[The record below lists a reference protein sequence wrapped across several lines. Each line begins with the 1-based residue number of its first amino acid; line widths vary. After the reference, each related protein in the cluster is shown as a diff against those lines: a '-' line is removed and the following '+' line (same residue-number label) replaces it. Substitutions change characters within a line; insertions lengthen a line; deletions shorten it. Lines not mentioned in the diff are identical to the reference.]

1 MSCAT
6 CKVTKAMMQDKD
18 LHIYSVV
25 AVDSNGCQA
34 RDETVINTGK
44 DRKYTIY
51 VPNVFKPDL
60 ESYSPLGNP
69 SHVKVRYMR
78 IFDRWGELIFE
89 AKDFRP
95 DGSVAWDGGFR
106 GKPLNTGTF
115 VVVLEAEFID
125 GTVQKIARD
134 LLLVR

>member
-1 MSCAT
+1 MLPE
-6 CKVTKAMMQDKD
+6 KD
-18 LHIYSVV
+18 YHVYSVI

-34 RDETVINTGK
+34 SKEIVFNTGQTST
-44 DRKYTIY
+44 YSIY
-51 VPNVFKPDL
+51 VPNIFKPDF
-60 ESYSPLGNP
+60 EDYAVLGNP

-89 AKDFRP
+89 ARDFKP
-95 DGSVAWDGGFR
+95 DGSVHWDGGFR

-115 VVVLEAEFID
+115 VVTVEAEFID

-134 LLLVR
+134 VLLVR